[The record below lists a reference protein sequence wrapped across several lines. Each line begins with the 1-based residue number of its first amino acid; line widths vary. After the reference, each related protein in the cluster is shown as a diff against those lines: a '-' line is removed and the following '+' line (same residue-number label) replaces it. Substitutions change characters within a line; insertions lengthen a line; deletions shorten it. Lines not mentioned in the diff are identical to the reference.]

1 MKFSFRKIALIISG
15 IMLGVFIY
23 QLYWLSGLYR
33 TTARQFEKNVYEA
46 MDVADQNEVFIR
58 MDEIESSGLEKPG
71 IAIGV
76 HAEKDSTGQNIYYAQ
91 TPEGKDTL
99 NTSSDADAGFNL
111 FEENVKTTEKLAAY
125 IKKSLHL
132 GTDAIKGV
140 NINLYDSLLNAE
152 LQKVNI
158 TQPYLVEVVKM
169 ANDSVLYSTERETP
183 FPVQHAKKF
192 DFLYDFNGV
201 HAYRLYIK
209 NPNRQVVSQMAGMLS
224 TSVIIFGLLIFVFMY
239 LLKTIRRMQ
248 TEEELKTNFTNNMTH
263 ELKTPIAVSYAAI
276 DALLVS
282 EQPPNKER
290 QKKYLSIAKEQ
301 MEQLTGLVEQIL
313 SMSRRDNKRI
323 DLEPEHI
330 NLAEMVSNL
339 EERTKLF
346 LDKKVNF
353 VTDLGVKT
361 ITADKMHFFNIL
373 SNLIENSIKYG
384 GDKVNIKIVSR
395 AGNKNILVQVEDNGP
410 GIEPRYQSRI
420 FDKFYRIPTGNRYNV
435 KGYGLGLFYVKEM
448 IERHGGTVFL
458 ESHPGKGSTFTLK
471 IPKP

>member
-1 MKFSFRKIALIISG
+1 MKFSFRKIALIISV

-23 QLYWLSGLYR
+23 QLYWLRGLYH

-46 MDVADQNEVFIR
+46 MDIADQNEVFLRI
-58 MDEIESSGLEKPG
+58 DEIESSGLPKPE
-71 IAIGV
+71 IAIDV
-76 HAEKDSTGQNIYYAQ
+76 RAEKDSTGQDIYYAQ
-91 TPEGKDTL
+91 DKEKKDTL
-99 NTSSDADAGFNL
+99 NRSSEADAGFNM

-125 IKKSLHL
+125 IKKSLHM
-132 GTDAIKGV
+132 GADRIDGV
-140 NINLYDSLLNAE
+140 NINLFDSLLNIE
-152 LQKVNI
+152 LKKVNV
-158 TQPYLVEVVKM
+158 TRPYQVEVVKV
-169 ANDSVLYSTERETP
+169 ANDSVLYSAERDVP

-209 NPNRQVVSQMAGMLS
+209 NPYRQVISQMAGMLS
-224 TSVIIFGLLIFVFMY
+224 SSVIIFGLLMFVFVY

-282 EQPPNKER
+282 EQPPSKER

-313 SMSRRDNKRI
+313 SMSRKDNKRI
-323 DLEPEHI
+323 DLKPEHI
-330 NLAEMVSNL
+330 NLPEMVANL
-339 EERTKLF
+339 EERAKLF
-346 LDKKVNF
+346 SDKKVNF
-353 VTDLGVKT
+353 VTDFGVKT
-361 ITADKMHFFNIL
+361 ISADKMHFFNML
-373 SNLIENSIKYG
+373 NNLIENSIKYG
-384 GDKVNIKIVSR
+384 GEEVNIKISSK
-395 AGNKNILVQVEDNGP
+395 AEDKYILVRVGDNGP

-448 IERHGGTVFL
+448 IERHGGSVSL
-458 ESHPGKGSTFTLK
+458 ESHPGKGSVFTLK
-471 IPKP
+471 IPK